1 MRTHVF
7 SALCTVVA
15 ALVVVAPTAG
25 QNPATGDAGWVTP
38 RTAGGHPDLQG
49 VWGNNSATP
58 LERPEALQGKEQ
70 LTNEELARLRAK
82 ADELFDPSSGDA
94 AFGDSVFAATLS
106 EVEQFSS
113 ADTQTGNY
121 NQFWMVE
128 RDWDSRTSLI
138 IDPPNGRL
146 PSTTPAAMKYA
157 KSRAAARGRP
167 AAWTDDRGLSE
178 RCITFGLP
186 NLLAGYNSYYQI
198 IQTDDHVVI
207 QQELIHTTRIIPL
220 EDRPH
225 VRDEIRQWHGD
236 ARGHWEGDT
245 LVVETTNFSQN
256 SDFRGSREY
265 RHLVVRFT
273 RVGPDTLHY
282 EFTVNDPTVWTTPWT
297 AAVPWKRTDDAIY
310 EYACHEGNIGMHGIL
325 AGARTEELA
334 ANPPR

>member
-1 MRTHVF
+1 MRTRVF

-15 ALVVVAPTAG
+15 VLVVVVPASG
-25 QNPATGDAGWVTP
+25 QDPATGDAGWVTP

-58 LERPEALQGKEQ
+58 LERPDALQGKEQ

-82 ADELFDPSSGDA
+82 ANELFDPSTGDA

-128 RDWDSRTSLI
+128 RDWDSRTSLVI
-138 IDPPNGRL
+138 EPPNGRL
-146 PSTTPAAMKYA
+146 PSTTPTAMRYA
-157 KSRAAARGRP
+157 ESRAAARGRP
-167 AAWTDDRGLSE
+167 AAWTEDRGLSE

-198 IQTDDHVVI
+198 VQTDDHVVI

-220 EDRPH
+220 DDRPH
-225 VRDEIRQWHGD
+225 VSETIRQWHGD
-236 ARGHWEGDT
+236 SRGHWDGDT
-245 LVVETTNFSQN
+245 LVVETTNFSPN
-256 SDFRGSREY
+256 SDLRGSREY
-265 RHLVVRFT
+265 LHLVERFT
-273 RVGPDTLHY
+273 RVAPDTLHY
-282 EFTVNDPTVWTTPWT
+282 EFTVSDPTVWTAPWT
-297 AAVPWKRTDDAIY
+297 AVVPWKKTDDAIY
-310 EYACHEGNIGMHGIL
+310 EYACHEGNVGMHGIL
-325 AGARTEELA
+325 AGARAEELA
-334 ANPPR
+334 ANPSR